1 MTSFF
6 KERECITLVR
16 PLIDESKLQELDQI
30 EVENLRPEFAN
41 KVIEFRKSIIKK
53 MKPKTLNNQKLNGQ
67 LYCDMLT
74 SYIGAINEG
83 AVPNI

>member
-1 MTSFF
+1 
-6 KERECITLVR
+6 
-16 PLIDESKLQELDQI
+16 
-30 EVENLRPEFAN
+30 
-41 KVIEFRKSIIKK
+41 

-83 AVPNI
+83 AVPNIQNAWHYMCQQQCTKILNESYDVFEKMIKDTKIPCSIDEINQDLERAQ